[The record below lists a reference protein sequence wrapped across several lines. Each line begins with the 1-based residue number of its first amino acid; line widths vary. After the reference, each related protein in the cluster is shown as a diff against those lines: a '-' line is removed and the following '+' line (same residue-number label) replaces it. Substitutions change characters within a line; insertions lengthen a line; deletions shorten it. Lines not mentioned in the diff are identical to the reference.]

1 MKRTRAKKRGLT
13 LVEVLVSV
21 AILSMIA
28 TLIYGTFDGLSRAK
42 KGEAQ
47 RGDRARQA
55 RAALD
60 RISREMQSAYL
71 SMHTPTVPIL
81 QTRVTAYMGRN
92 GTQFD
97 RVDFTAFAHLRT
109 EREAKESDQA
119 EIGYFALPDPDKD
132 GKTDLVRRE
141 QTPPDMDPQRGGV
154 ISVLCEDIENFD
166 VRYFDP
172 VSAQWIENWDSTQ
185 ITGQQNRIPLE
196 VKVTLVLK
204 NVPSGV
210 QTTYVPKFSLPMQQP
225 LSFGIPR

>member
-1 MKRTRAKKRGLT
+1 MKHGRIRQRGLT

-21 AILSMIA
+21 AILAMIA

-60 RISREMQSAYL
+60 RIAREMQSSYL
-71 SMHTPTVPIL
+71 SMHNPGVPIL
-81 QTRVTAYMGRN
+81 QTRVTAYMARN
-92 GTQFD
+92 GSPYD

-141 QTPPDMDPQRGGV
+141 QTPPDMDPQRGGIV
-154 ISVLCEDIENFD
+154 SVLCEDIESFD
-166 VRYFDP
+166 LRFFDP
-172 VSAQWIENWDSTQ
+172 LTAQWIENWDSTQ

-196 VKVTLVLK
+196 VKVTVVLK

-210 QTTYVPKFSLPMQQP
+210 QTTYVTKFSLPMQQP

>member
-1 MKRTRAKKRGLT
+1 MKHGRIRQRGLT

-21 AILSMIA
+21 AILAMIA

-60 RISREMQSAYL
+60 RIAREMQSSYL
-71 SMHTPTVPIL
+71 SMHNPGVPIL
-81 QTRVTAYMGRN
+81 QTRVTAYMARN
-92 GTQFD
+92 GSPYD

-119 EIGYFALPDPDKD
+119 EISYFALPDPDKD

-141 QTPPDMDPQRGGV
+141 QTPPDMDPQRGGIV
-154 ISVLCEDIENFD
+154 SVLCEDIESFD
-166 VRYFDP
+166 LRFFDP
-172 VSAQWIENWDSTQ
+172 LTAQWIENWDSTQ

-196 VKVTLVLK
+196 VKVTVVLK

-210 QTTYVPKFSLPMQQP
+210 QTTYVTKFSLPMQQP